1 MTKMNTLRRFSR
13 LIACVSVAWLATGC
27 ATSQRMSEAD
37 KAKISEVTVS
47 VGAEKGQVFL
57 MAPSGANVGLMFGA
71 VGGALSGASMA
82 GAQIQFDDFL
92 AKHNIA
98 IDKIVAEEVAAAI
111 QASGKAKVSQ
121 APDAGLPTVKV
132 TVPQYGFG
140 VTHLL
145 SSNVVPVLQVKCEMV
160 DAAGKV
166 IWSASDR
173 MLPSIASP
181 MDALAWSQIANNPQ
195 LIEAELR
202 KASKHLANQLVKSL

>member
-71 VGGALSGASMA
+71 VGGALSGSSMA

-121 APDAGLPTVKV
+121 APNAGLPAV
-132 TVPQYGFG
+132 
-140 VTHLL
+140 
-145 SSNVVPVLQVKCEMV
+145 
-160 DAAGKV
+160 
-166 IWSASDR
+166 
-173 MLPSIASP
+173 
-181 MDALAWSQIANNPQ
+181 
-195 LIEAELR
+195 
-202 KASKHLANQLVKSL
+202 